1 MLFGEIFKVSVA
13 SLDSGASLGDEI
25 GGTLDDN
32 SDRAISAF
40 VSDGREFL
48 LGIERSDEFLVFFEG
63 CFVFVAHVVSA
74 CNEILEESQFSWVTR
89 KFGDTLIVGNVSG

>member
-1 MLFGEIFKVSVA
+1 MA